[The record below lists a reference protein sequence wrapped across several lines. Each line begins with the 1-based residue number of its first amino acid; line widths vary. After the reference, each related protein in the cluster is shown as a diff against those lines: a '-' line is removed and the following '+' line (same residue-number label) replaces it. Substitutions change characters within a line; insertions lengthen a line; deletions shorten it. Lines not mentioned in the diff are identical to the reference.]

1 MLRDLTTTST
11 GTVVTV
17 TDATFAATVLG
28 ADRPVVVDFWAD
40 WCPPCK
46 AISRSLAELA
56 QEFGPRLTVA
66 TLDVDANPETTRAYG
81 ILAMPTLLVFSGGE
95 QVGSL
100 VGARP
105 KAHLRHALE
114 EHLPVSR

>member
-1 MLRDLTTTST
+1 MECELGHLVS
-11 GTVVTV
+11 
-17 TDATFAATVLG
+17 DATFSDEVLKAKG
-28 ADRPVVVDFWAD
+28 PVLVDFWAD

-56 QEFGPRLTVA
+56 AEFGDRLAVVTV
-66 TLDVDANPETTRAYG
+66 DVDANPGTTRAYQ
-81 ILAMPTLLVFSGGE
+81 ILAMPTLLVFRGGE
-95 QVGSL
+95 VIGSL

-114 EHLPVSR
+114 AHLEQVS

>member
-1 MLRDLTTTST
+1 MLRNLTTGS
-11 GTVVTV
+11 VVTV
-17 TDATFAATVLG
+17 TDATFAEVVLA

-56 QEFGPRLTVA
+56 EEFGDRMAVA
-66 TLDVDANPETTRAYG
+66 TLDVDANPETTRAYQ

-95 QVGSL
+95 VVGSL

-114 EHLPVSR
+114 EHLSPA

>member
-1 MLRDLTTTST
+1 MLRDLHT

-17 TDATFAATVLG
+17 TDATFADVVLA

-56 QEFGPRLTVA
+56 DEFGDRMTVA
-66 TLDVDANPETTRAYG
+66 TLDVDANPETTRAYAV
-81 ILAMPTLLVFSGGE
+81 LAMPTLLVFRAGE
-95 QVGSL
+95 VVGSL

-114 EHLPVSR
+114 PHLNRP

>member
-1 MLRDLTTTST
+1 MLRDLHTA
-11 GTVVTV
+11 TVVTV
-17 TDATFAATVLG
+17 TDATFTDVVLA

-56 QEFGPRLTVA
+56 DEFGDRMTVA
-66 TLDVDANPETTRAYG
+66 TLDVDANPETTRAYAV
-81 ILAMPTLLVFSGGE
+81 LAMPTLLVFRAGE
-95 QVGSL
+95 VVASL

-114 EHLPVSR
+114 PHLNTP